1 MRNKLKDYFPMI
13 REREE
18 LMEVIEK
25 NERLKSIFNSWEDER
40 QQEFLDF
47 CTGVRGI
54 KVLYDPFAKEAL
66 NPEYDPNNLEELLSI
81 LLKRKVKIRQI
92 LPNDSTRIADE
103 GALIVTDI
111 IVELEDG
118 SIANVEI
125 QKIGYL
131 FPGQRSA
138 CYSADMLL
146 RQYKRVRN
154 QNKKKFSYYQIKNV
168 FLIVLYE
175 NSPKEFKK
183 FPEEYIH
190 HSKQIFNTGLKL
202 EMLQEYVMI
211 PLDIFHETMQN
222 KTIETLLEAWLIF
235 LSSDNPER
243 IIELITRYPKFKPLY
258 ETLYRMCQNVEGVMG
273 FFSEELKIM
282 DRNLAAYMV
291 EEQQKEL
298 EENKKL
304 IEESRK
310 EVEESRKEVEESRKE
325 AEEAK
330 KEAEEAKKE
339 VEEAKKE
346 AEEAKKEAEE
356 AKKEVEEAKKE
367 AERMLREKEEQT
379 EKLIR
384 ELEEYKIVK

>member
-1 MRNKLKDYFPMI
+1 M
-13 REREE
+13 
-18 LMEVIEK
+18 
-25 NERLKSIFNSWEDER
+25 
-40 QQEFLDF
+40 
-47 CTGVRGI
+47 
-54 KVLYDPFAKEAL
+54 
-66 NPEYDPNNLEELLSI
+66 
-81 LLKRKVKIRQI
+81 
-92 LPNDSTRIADE
+92 
-103 GALIVTDI
+103 
-111 IVELEDG
+111 ELEDG

-154 QNKKKFSYYQIKNV
+154 QQKKKFSYYQIKNV

-183 FPEEYIH
+183 FPQEYLH
-190 HSKQIFNTGLKL
+190 HSKQVFNSGLEL
-202 EMLQEYVMI
+202 ELLQEYVMI

-222 KTIETLLEAWLIF
+222 KPIETLLEAWLMF

-243 IIELITRYPKFKPLY
+243 IIELISSYPIFKPLY
-258 ETLYRMCQNVEGVMG
+258 ETLYRMCQNVEEVMG

-304 IEESRK
+304 IEESRRELE
-310 EVEESRKEVEESRKE
+310 EVKAE

-330 KEAEEAKKE
+330 AEAEEAK
-339 VEEAKKE
+339 AE
-346 AEEAKKEAEE
+346 AEEAKEK
-356 AKKEVEEAKKE
+356 AKKE
-367 AERMLREKEEQT
+367 
-379 EKLIR
+379 
-384 ELEEYKIVK
+384 LEESRRKIQD

>member
-1 MRNKLKDYFPMI
+1 MTNKLKEHFPMI
-13 REREE
+13 RDREE
-18 LMEVIEK
+18 LMEIIRE
-25 NERLKSIFNSWEDER
+25 NESLSSMFHRWDEER
-40 QQEFLDF
+40 QGEFLDF
-47 CTGVRGI
+47 CTGVKGI
-54 KVLYDPFAKEAL
+54 KVLYDPFVKEAL
-66 NPEYDPNNLEELLSI
+66 NPEYDSGNLEQLLRI
-81 LLKRKVKIRQI
+81 LLKRKVKIKQI

-131 FPGQRSA
+131 FPGQRSV

-154 QNKKKFSYYQIKNV
+154 QQKKKFSYYQIKNV

-183 FPEEYIH
+183 YPKEYVH
-190 HSKQIFNTGLKL
+190 HSKQVFNTGLEL
-202 EMLQEYVMI
+202 ELLQEYVMI

-222 KTIETLLEAWLIF
+222 KPIETLLEAWLMF
-235 LSSDNPER
+235 LSSDEPER
-243 IIELITRYPKFKPLY
+243 IVELINRYPKFKPLY

-298 EENKKL
+298 EEKKKL
-304 IEESRK
+304 IEESR
-310 EVEESRKEVEESRKE
+310 RE

-330 KEAEEAKKE
+330 AEAKKKL
-339 VEEAKKE
+339 EESRRKIQ
-346 AEEAKKEAEE
+346 
-356 AKKEVEEAKKE
+356 
-367 AERMLREKEEQT
+367 EKDAQI
-379 EKLIR
+379 EKLMK
-384 ELEEYKIVK
+384 ELQEYKNS

>member
-1 MRNKLKDYFPMI
+1 MRNKLKEYFPII

-25 NERLKSIFNSWEDER
+25 NERLKFMFNRWEEER
-40 QQEFLDF
+40 QREFLDF
-47 CTGVRGI
+47 CTGVKGI
-54 KVLYDPFAKEAL
+54 KVLYDPFVKEAL
-66 NPEYDPNNLEELLSI
+66 NPEYDPNNLEQLLSI
-81 LLKRKVKIRQI
+81 LLKRKVKIKQI

-154 QNKKKFSYYQIKNV
+154 QQKKKFSYYQIKNV

-183 FPEEYIH
+183 YPQEYIH
-190 HSKQIFNTGLKL
+190 HSKQVFDTGLEL

-211 PLDIFHETMQN
+211 PLDIFHEAMQN
-222 KTIETLLEAWLIF
+222 KLIETLLEAWLMF

-243 IIELITRYPKFKPLY
+243 IIELIGKYPKFKTLY

-310 EVEESRKEVEESRKE
+310 EVEE
-325 AEEAK
+325 AK
-330 KEAEEAKKE
+330 KEAEESKRK
-339 VEEAKKE
+339 
-346 AEEAKKEAEE
+346 
-356 AKKEVEEAKKE
+356 
-367 AERMLREKEEQT
+367 LQEKEE
-379 EKLIR
+379 EIEILIK
-384 ELEEYKIVK
+384 ELEKYKN

>member
-1 MRNKLKDYFPMI
+1 MRNKLKEYFPMI

-18 LMEVIEK
+18 LMEIIRK
-25 NERLKSIFNSWEDER
+25 NENLKSMFESWDEDR

-47 CTGVRGI
+47 CTGVKGI
-54 KVLYDPFAKEAL
+54 KVLYDPFVKEAL
-66 NPEYDPNNLEELLSI
+66 NPEYDPEKLEQLLS
-81 LLKRKVKIRQI
+81 LFLNRKVKIRQI

-154 QNKKKFSYYQIKNV
+154 QQKKKFSYYQIKNV

-175 NSPKEFKK
+175 KSPKEFKK
-183 FPEEYIH
+183 FTKEYMH
-190 HSKQIFNTGLKL
+190 HSKQVFNTGLEL
-202 EMLQEYVMI
+202 ELLQEYVMI

-222 KTIETLLEAWLIF
+222 KPIETLLEAWLIF

-243 IIELITRYPKFKPLY
+243 IIELITKYPKFKPLY
-258 ETLYRMCQNVEGVMG
+258 ETLYRMCQNVEGIMG

-325 AEEAK
+325 VEEAK
-330 KEAEEAKKE
+330 AEAEEAK
-339 VEEAKKE
+339 AE
-346 AEEAKKEAEE
+346 AEEAKA
-356 AKKEVEEAKKE
+356 EVEKSKE
-367 AERMLREKEEQT
+367 KLREKDTQI
-379 EKLIR
+379 EKLMK
-384 ELEEYKIVK
+384 ELEKYKK

>member
-1 MRNKLKDYFPMI
+1 MKNKLKEYFPML

-18 LMEVIEK
+18 LLEIIRNNKKMKKEFE
-25 NERLKSIFNSWEDER
+25 SWEEEKKE
-40 QQEFLDF
+40 EFLDF

-54 KVLYDPFAKEAL
+54 KILYDSFVKEAL
-66 NPEYDPNNLEELLSI
+66 NPEYDPERLEHLLSMF
-81 LLKRKVKIRQI
+81 LNRRVKIRQI

-103 GALIVTDI
+103 GALVVTDI

-154 QNKKKFSYYQIKNV
+154 QQKKKFSYYQIKNV

-175 NSPKEFKK
+175 KSPKEFKR
-183 FPEEYIH
+183 FPNEYIH
-190 HSKQIFNTGLKL
+190 HSKQVFNTGLEL

-211 PLDIFHETMQN
+211 PLDIFHATMQN
-222 KTIETLLEAWLIF
+222 KPIETLLEAWLIF
-235 LSSDNPER
+235 LSSDDPER
-243 IIELITRYPKFKPLY
+243 IIELITKYPKFKPLY
-258 ETLYRMCQNVEGVMG
+258 ETLYGMCQNVEDIMG

-282 DRNLAAYMV
+282 DRNLTTYMM

-298 EENKKL
+298 EENKRILEKQQ
-304 IEESRK
+304 K
-310 EVEESRKEVEESRKE
+310 ELEDS
-325 AEEAK
+325 K
-330 KEAEEAKKE
+330 KELEDSKK
-339 VEEAKKE
+339 A
-346 AEEAKKEAEE
+346 
-356 AKKEVEEAKKE
+356 
-367 AERMLREKEEQT
+367 
-379 EKLIR
+379 
-384 ELEEYKIVK
+384 LEENRQENLKIIAEKDAQIKILTEQLEDLKK

>member
-1 MRNKLKDYFPMI
+1 MENKLKKHFPMI
-13 REREE
+13 RDREE
-18 LMEVIEK
+18 LLEIIRS
-25 NERLKSIFNSWEDER
+25 NETLKSNFESWEEEKR
-40 QQEFLDF
+40 QEFLDF

-54 KVLYDPFAKEAL
+54 KILYDPFVKEAM
-66 NPEYDPNNLEELLSI
+66 NPEYDPERLEQLLS
-81 LLKRKVKIRQI
+81 LFLNRKVKIKQI

-103 GALIVTDI
+103 GALVVTDI

-154 QNKKKFSYYQIKNV
+154 QQKKKFSYYQIKNV

-175 NSPKEFKK
+175 KSPKEFKK
-183 FPEEYIH
+183 YPQEYMH
-190 HSKQIFNTGLKL
+190 HSKQVFNTGLEL
-202 EMLQEYVMI
+202 ELLQEYVMI
-211 PLDIFHETMQN
+211 PLDIFRETMQN
-222 KTIETLLEAWLIF
+222 KPIETLLEAWLIF

-243 IIELITRYPKFKPLY
+243 IIELITKYPRFKPLY

-282 DRNLAAYMV
+282 DRNLTTYMM

-298 EENKKL
+298 EESKRLLEEIQKEVEKNQKEL
-304 IEESRK
+304 EESRK
-310 EVEESRKEVEESRKE
+310 ELEESQKELEKSQKE
-325 AEEAK
+325 KIRLVAEK
-330 KEAEEAKKE
+330 DAEIE
-339 VEEAKKE
+339 
-346 AEEAKKEAEE
+346 
-356 AKKEVEEAKKE
+356 
-367 AERMLREKEEQT
+367 MLRKQ
-379 EKLIR
+379 
-384 ELEEYKIVK
+384 LERYQK